1 LVKKKVKKKSN
12 SLNIF
17 NQLVSDICEQVDL
30 PSGLDIP
37 FPKNSSMRDGSKK
50 VKIGGSK
57 VGLKDI
63 FNKSEGDEPSTL
75 ETLSKIFTRKRSSA
89 RKKK

>member
-50 VKIGGSK
+50 VKIGGS
-57 VGLKDI
+57 
-63 FNKSEGDEPSTL
+63 GDEPSTL
-75 ETLSKIFTRKRSSA
+75 ETLSNIFTRKRSSA